1 MTVKSISKKFND
13 RKIFG
18 PITHQFKSNS
28 FTAIKGASGTGK
40 STFLNI
46 IGLTEEASTGKVLF
60 NDVDVS
66 NVSKSKIRNYYK
78 TILSFVFQNSLL
90 IPNLTIEE
98 NLSISSKFLK
108 IKKGEEKELFK
119 IALSQVGLDNFNLKQ
134 RAYTLSGGEQQR
146 IAIARAFIKPS
157 KIIIADEPTGSLDD
171 ENGFVVMNLLSKLQ
185 QSGKT
190 IILVTHANQFDEF
203 FDEVMYI

>member
-1 MTVKSISKKFND
+1 M
-13 RKIFG
+13 
-18 PITHQFKSNS
+18 
-28 FTAIKGASGTGK
+28 
-40 STFLNI
+40 
-46 IGLTEEASTGKVLF
+46 
-60 NDVDVS
+60 
-66 NVSKSKIRNYYK
+66 
-78 TILSFVFQNSLL
+78 
-90 IPNLTIEE
+90 
-98 NLSISSKFLK
+98 K

>member
-1 MTVKSISKKFND
+1 MIISF
-13 RKIFG
+13 
-18 PITHQFKSNS
+18 Q
-28 FTAIKGASGTGK
+28 
-40 STFLNI
+40 
-46 IGLTEEASTGKVLF
+46 
-60 NDVDVS
+60 VS
-66 NVSKSKIRNYYK
+66 D
-78 TILSFVFQNSLL
+78 SLL